1 MKGTECGKNSEMGEL
16 LVPTLNKRDVSELY
30 ALFDKYDDDGSGELE
45 LEELTKM
52 MDNLGVMCLLQCN
65 YLT

>member
-1 MKGTECGKNSEMGEL
+1 MGEL
-16 LVPTLNKRDVSELY
+16 LVPSLNKRDVSELY

-52 MDNLGVMCLLQCN
+52 MDNLGVMRVLQYN